1 MADADGPMLA
11 VTVVYSPQARE
22 VHERQLSLPSGCT
35 ALQALHASGLL
46 QQFPALAGSE
56 LQVGIWG
63 RKARPGQLLR
73 EHDRVEIYRALA
85 VDPKVARRKRF
96 VKQGVR
102 TAGLFKQPPTQ
113 PASKD

>member
-1 MADADGPMLA
+1 MADASGPLLA
-11 VTVVYSPQARE
+11 VSVVYSPKARE
-22 VHERQLSLPSGCT
+22 VHERQLRLPTGCT
-35 ALQALHASGLL
+35 ALQALQASGLL
-46 QQFPALAGSE
+46 QQFSELAGSE

-73 EHDRVEIYRALA
+73 ENDRVEIYRPLA

-102 TAGLFKQPPTQ
+102 TAGLFKQPQTQ